1 MLLTTRAKQ
10 RVLAQ
15 LLLHLLLLYQLA
27 IHGRFLSPT
36 SGQAAALA
44 PSAERFHGLSVGSI
58 RKLNRRR
65 LIDSKYALDVRSVS
79 RLKLRTMDQQ
89 TKDPD
94 VLNVLVLERVDR
106 TKNMARYYVLSVEP
120 TLFAE
125 SSLVRRW
132 GRIGGAERTRIDL
145 HASSPLAQIALNT
158 WLERKRRRGYRL
170 RA

>member
-1 MLLTTRAKQ
+1 
-10 RVLAQ
+10 
-15 LLLHLLLLYQLA
+15 
-27 IHGRFLSPT
+27 
-36 SGQAAALA
+36 
-44 PSAERFHGLSVGSI
+44 
-58 RKLNRRR
+58 
-65 LIDSKYALDVRSVS
+65 
-79 RLKLRTMDQQ
+79 MDQQ

-132 GRIGGAERTRIDL
+132 GRIGDAGRTRIDL
-145 HASSPLAQIALNT
+145 HASPPLAHIALNT